1 MAARR
6 MALMRV
12 EYPLPYPFNHART
25 SRSSRTATNSFDFG
39 RNADA
44 SCSSVSGG
52 MSEKS
57 ISDSGAAASRSSDP
71 RWRFVSGLLKI
82 DSDFAL
88 TSLSNRDD
96 ADEFFAIFCLPIDV
110 SHDQQGLSAG
120 QPQGVPAPLAIVVGS
135 VLNEHQV
142 WIREHAGGGSKI
154 DAVLRSVDPILRRV
168 LFKPHA
174 RYTNCITAYRRG
186 LVSSV
191 TRKVRNP

>member
-82 DSDFAL
+82 DSDFTL

-110 SHDQQGLSAG
+110 SHDQQGLSAASPRAC
-120 QPQGVPAPLAIVVGS
+120 QRRSPLSS
-135 VLNEHQV
+135 VLSSMSTKSGSANTRAAV
-142 WIREHAGGGSKI
+142 AKSTPCFVRLTRFFAASYSSRMPVIRI
-154 DAVLRSVDPILRRV
+154 V
-168 LFKPHA
+168 
-174 RYTNCITAYRRG
+174 
-186 LVSSV
+186 
-191 TRKVRNP
+191 